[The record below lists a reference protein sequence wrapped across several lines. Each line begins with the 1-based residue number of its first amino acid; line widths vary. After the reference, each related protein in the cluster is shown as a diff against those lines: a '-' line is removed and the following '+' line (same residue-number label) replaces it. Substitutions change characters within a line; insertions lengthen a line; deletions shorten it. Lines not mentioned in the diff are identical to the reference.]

1 MKKQFKLCVFLL
13 LIALLAT
20 AVVSCTPPALPNA
33 SQYETYSLKH
43 YGDHFSFDYP
53 AGYKIVSSYLQSNP
67 NATVSVRFAW
77 HGTDPIFSVN
87 IDSPAAETKNTPAGA
102 AAIAGGHTPS
112 QELERASIPI
122 AGTTGELVA
131 YTGADI
137 QNYSSVTREVFF
149 DINGV
154 LWSVNISSGTE
165 KADQAKLDF
174 EHIINTFKIL
184 P

>member
-1 MKKQFKLCVFLL
+1 VKKQFKLCIFLL
-13 LIALLAT
+13 LMALLAT
-20 AVVSCTPPALPNA
+20 AAVNCTPPSLPDT
-33 SQYETYSLKH
+33 SQLKTYTLKH
-43 YGDHFSFDYP
+43 YGDHFSFEYP
-53 AGYKIVSSYLQSNP
+53 AGYKIVSTYLQSNP

-77 HGTDPIFSVN
+77 HGTDPTFSVN
-87 IDSPAAETKNTPAGA
+87 IDSPVAETKNIPAGA
-102 AAIAGGHTPS
+102 AAIAGGHTPD

-131 YTGADI
+131 YAGVDI

-154 LWSVNISSGTE
+154 LWNVNISSSTA